1 MRKIVFGGL
10 LILVFSF
17 IVLAIPDSQEQ
28 EQKEI
33 LTVVQK
39 FFNVIET
46 RDLQLAKKI
55 MIPGGN
61 TFSIRGKGDAR
72 ELRLQTY
79 DQFMK
84 SISKGGKQY
93 KEVMHNPRVLV
104 HKDIA
109 MVWTDYT
116 FYIDGKKSHTGV
128 DAFSLIKLK
137 KQWRIAGAIYTV
149 DKDNNK

>member
-1 MRKIVFGGL
+1 M
-10 LILVFSF
+10 S
-17 IVLAIPDSQEQ
+17 D
-28 EQKEI
+28 QKEREKKDI
-33 LTVVQK
+33 LIVVNN
-39 FFNVIET
+39 FFKVIEK
-46 RDLQLAKKI
+46 RDIQLAKKI

-61 TFSIRGKGDAR
+61 TFSIRGKGDAK

-79 DQFMK
+79 DQFMA
-84 SISKGGKQY
+84 SISKGTKKY

-128 DAFSLIKLK
+128 DAFSLIKVK
-137 KQWRIAGAIYTV
+137 NQWQIAWAIYTV
-149 DKDNNK
+149 EKDKNK